1 MGVAPHFS
9 SSPQRPRLAELH
21 SHLGASV
28 SPSIL
33 WSIAH
38 DQGMKLPTK
47 DYWEFEKLVVIKE
60 PFRDGH
66 GVRRLDEKYYKL
78 CELIQSSPVALAPA
92 VRGVIGG
99 AYRANNV
106 VLHELRFNPAK
117 RNRAGERDLDYI
129 ILSVI
134 NGVERALLEYP
145 AVSAGIIFELDRD
158 FDYRLNCTLYEKAC
172 RYQAR
177 GVVGIDIAGPQN
189 GKFRIEEY
197 VDVFVDAKRRGFGV
211 TMHTGEEGDVR
222 EMQLVVDK
230 IQPHRIG
237 HGVLAARDR
246 KLLGQLAE
254 QHIALELCPTSNLNV
269 GIFSSWAELQQV
281 YRALYDAG
289 VTLTI
294 NTDGPEMHGTNLNNE
309 LKLLQENQV
318 FTTDEL
324 EQIVQNSFRVS
335 FVKPNGNSQPRG

>member
-1 MGVAPHFS
+1 MANALAANVGFER
-9 SSPQRPRLAELH
+9 QRLAELH

-28 SPSIL
+28 APSIL

-47 DYWEFEKLVVIKE
+47 DYWEFENLVVIKE
-60 PFRDGH
+60 PFRDG
-66 GVRRLDEKYYKL
+66 GMRRLDEKYYKL

-99 AYRANNV
+99 AYRANNI

-129 ILSVI
+129 ILSVV

-158 FDYRLNCTLYEKAC
+158 FDFRLNSTLYKKAC
-172 RYQAR
+172 KYQDR
-177 GVVGIDIAGPQN
+177 GVVGVDIAGPQN
-189 GKFRIEEY
+189 DNFRMEEY
-197 VDVFVDAKRRGFGV
+197 VDLFVDAKRRGFGV
-211 TMHTGEEGDVR
+211 TIHTGEEGDAR

-230 IQPHRIG
+230 IAPHRIG
-237 HGVLAARDR
+237 HGVVAAQAPRLMG
-246 KLLGQLAE
+246 KLKE
-254 QHIALELCPTSNLNV
+254 QKIALELCPTSNLNV
-269 GIFSSWAELQQV
+269 GIFRGWAELRRA
-281 YRALYDAG
+281 YRTLFDAG

-294 NTDGPEMHGTNLNNE
+294 NTDGPEMHGTNLTNE
-309 LKLLQENQV
+309 LKLLQEQAV
-318 FTTDEL
+318 FTADEL
-324 EQIVQNSFRVS
+324 EQIIQNSFRVT
-335 FVKPNGNSQPRG
+335 FVKPNSHNKPRE